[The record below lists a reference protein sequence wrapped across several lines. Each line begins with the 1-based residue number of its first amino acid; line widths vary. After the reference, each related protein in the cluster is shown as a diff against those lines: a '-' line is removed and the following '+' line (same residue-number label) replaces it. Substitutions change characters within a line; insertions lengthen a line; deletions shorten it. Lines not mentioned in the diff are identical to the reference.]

1 MNIWLKEISVD
12 DSDEYGNLLI
22 ELSRYPDVY
31 ARPVPADFE
40 LEEFESFKR
49 TRVKM
54 AAGDN
59 LPSYVKQT
67 STYWVMDDNTPISY
81 ATLKHE
87 IDINKPG
94 GHFGLCLKKEY
105 QNKGLGTIVLLYT
118 FFLLSVAMIIVH
130 EYDFFKFLW
139 TGIITIF
146 MMILVVF
153 VLFMCVILL
162 KQFCSF
168 IYSVY
173 EEILYR
179 LC

>member
-59 LPSYVKQT
+59 LPSSVKQT
-67 STYWVMDDNTPISY
+67 STYLLYKTY
-81 ATLKHE
+81 
-87 IDINKPG
+87 
-94 GHFGLCLKKEY
+94 C
-105 QNKGLGTIVLLYT
+105 NKGRDKNV
-118 FFLLSVAMIIVH
+118 
-130 EYDFFKFLW
+130 
-139 TGIITIF
+139 
-146 MMILVVF
+146 
-153 VLFMCVILL
+153 
-162 KQFCSF
+162 
-168 IYSVY
+168 
-173 EEILYR
+173 
-179 LC
+179 